1 MTTKDYS
8 HTDYSLGNSRLA
20 HLLVCL
26 RTNEMKIQIALSASG
41 LKNVG
46 ARRGPFKR
54 VSSPFAVVLL
64 HPPAGG
70 PADILGKTETCVQ
83 F

>member
-1 MTTKDYS
+1 
-8 HTDYSLGNSRLA
+8 
-20 HLLVCL
+20 
-26 RTNEMKIQIALSASG
+26 MKIQIALSASG

-70 PADILGKTETCVQ
+70 PADILGKTETYVHDLCLINKEGLPLLLSGFVRN